1 MFKEYIYEVKT
12 SGIKGVILLT
22 KASLKYQALLY
33 LIQFAVIILI
43 VLAFF
48 GSFAMDIF
56 KMQGNPNAFVENQA
70 AMMNIFQRSA
80 SKILLVIPIYFLLIA
95 WSYTAALSINDQII
109 KGNRANFGEALK
121 QSFSGLTLRMMGL
134 ILLLFAFIL
143 MAVLVF
149 GGISV
154 ALVTVSKPIGILIGF
169 IFFIVFGL
177 LMFRVLAA
185 PAYIV
190 HGNQS
195 PFDAIK
201 SSFQSITWVRSL
213 ILLVIAV
220 AIYIGFFLIMLL
232 FGSITPNMGSGITN
246 LIISQAIMLVF
257 AVILISVFYA
267 AMSSLY
273 YRYTD
278 NTASES
284 IDEHLVT
291 DI

>member
-1 MFKEYIYEVKT
+1 
-12 SGIKGVILLT
+12 
-22 KASLKYQALLY
+22 
-33 LIQFAVIILI
+33 
-43 VLAFF
+43 
-48 GSFAMDIF
+48 
-56 KMQGNPNAFVENQA
+56 
-70 AMMNIFQRSA
+70 
-80 SKILLVIPIYFLLIA
+80 
-95 WSYTAALSINDQII
+95 
-109 KGNRANFGEALK
+109 
-121 QSFSGLTLRMMGL
+121 
-134 ILLLFAFIL
+134 
-143 MAVLVF
+143 
-149 GGISV
+149 
-154 ALVTVSKPIGILIGF
+154 
-169 IFFIVFGL
+169 
-177 LMFRVLAA
+177 
-185 PAYIV
+185 V

>member
-185 PAYIV
+185 PCLHCAW
-190 HGNQS
+190 
-195 PFDAIK
+195 K
-201 SSFQSITWVRSL
+201 SISI
-213 ILLVIAV
+213 
-220 AIYIGFFLIMLL
+220 
-232 FGSITPNMGSGITN
+232 
-246 LIISQAIMLVF
+246 
-257 AVILISVFYA
+257 
-267 AMSSLY
+267 
-273 YRYTD
+273 
-278 NTASES
+278 
-284 IDEHLVT
+284 
-291 DI
+291 